1 MCFFCRSVARKR
13 RLGGAGT
20 QHINQSVLVSVSSK
34 QTNKSCL
41 FLTNKHLSKRQ
52 TFALSHLPSKVITV
66 WISDSSVALARHDPP
81 RKATGLETLYGE
93 TWKGGQLSAMVG
105 EEEEKKSSSP
115 PSFSP
120 SAAKTELTMKPNST
134 RDVPGGIVSMYDNL
148 TGKGK
153 GKVRS
158 ASVRSEKEWPVE
170 RTRSYCSPYRPVS
183 CFRTCR
189 TLSQIRPRSSTLSC
203 PDCSRGRKL

>member
-1 MCFFCRSVARKR
+1 MKSHRYRVAGCVCFFCRSIARKR
-13 RLGGAGT
+13 RPGGAGT
-20 QHINQSVLVSVSSK
+20 QHINQLVLVSVSSK

-52 TFALSHLPSKVITV
+52 TFALSHLPSKVVTV
-66 WISDSSVALARHDPP
+66 WLSHRAVALPWHDPA
-81 RKATGLETLYGE
+81 RKATGLEPR
-93 TWKGGQLSAMVG
+93 MVR
-105 EEEEKKSSSP
+105 P